1 MKYASRPHPV
11 RARSL
16 SLLFF
21 LPLPL
26 LLPLLAGCLA
36 TEPEQETDGP
46 EPVGEAVHAQ
56 TVAQAVNNS
65 CSTTSVK
72 GLSEQIINQGQC
84 INPSAFV
91 KVPSQPNLVL
101 GSAVFPYL
109 ELPARDAL
117 VSALQSKPGT
127 TMTINSMLR
136 TVAQQYLLYRWY
148 KLGKCGIA
156 LAATPGNSNHE
167 TGLALDVSQYGTW
180 RTTLENKGF
189 KWFGDSDAVHFDY
202 VGAGAQSYKGLDV
215 LAFQQLWNKNHPEDL
230 IDEDGIY
237 GNDTATRL
245 DKSPAEGFP
254 VGADCSAPKPQP
266 DIHPAIALEGGE
278 DRFSDGESAG
288 VDDVLEGETYTVRL
302 EIMNKGGSPASNV
315 DIGVFIEEPFLVATD
330 YLIESDWMNGGMF
343 KENDANTDPSNPA
356 HGEPL
361 GATFSLKMNA
371 LSPNETKRVTLTL
384 AAEGYSIGLADSP
397 DVRLWIKDVPSFYHQ
412 DDFNGEAQNV
422 NNSQSFGEK
431 LQVYAPLDIYSKT
444 RWEWDTDR
452 LEGWTP
458 LGATT
463 LKPDPAAKVLLFGG
477 EGEDPGALGPT
488 TSFNAGDLTAIAL
501 RAKRTGG
508 EGAARLYFATEAEP
522 EMTDERSIDFDLPD
536 DEAFHEITV
545 RAGAH
550 PLWTGTITGLRID
563 PFTKGPGT
571 VELDYV
577 RAVVDDGSNGAGGS
591 GSGSASTGA
600 SGGVLGPVNEGGCAC
615 AVPGGSGGD
624 GGSHET
630 GRSPWSRIAT
640 LAAFAA
646 LFARRPRR
654 PRRPRRQSH
663 RIQ

>member
-1 MKYASRPHPV
+1 MKYALRPPSICV
-11 RARSL
+11 RAPSL
-16 SLLFF
+16 SFLLF
-21 LPLPL
+21 LP
-26 LLPLLAGCLA
+26 LPLLAGCLA

-46 EPVGEAVHAQ
+46 EPAGEPVAEAVQAQ
-56 TVAQAVNNS
+56 TVAQAVNS
-65 CSTTSVK
+65 GCSTTSVK

-84 INPSAFV
+84 INPAAFV

-101 GSAVFPYL
+101 GSAVYPYL
-109 ELPARDAL
+109 EQPARDAL
-117 VSALQSKPGT
+117 VAALQSKPGT

-148 KLGKCGIA
+148 QLGKCGIA
-156 LAATPGNSNHE
+156 LAASPGNSNHE
-167 TGLALDVSQYGTW
+167 TGLALDVSQYNTW
-180 RTTLENKGF
+180 RATLQNNGF
-189 KWFGDSDAVHFDY
+189 KWFGDSDVVHFDY

-237 GNDTATRL
+237 GNQTATRL

-288 VDDVLEGETYTVRL
+288 VNDVLEGETYTVRL
-302 EIMNKGGSPASNV
+302 EITNKGGTPASNV

-343 KENDANTDPSNPA
+343 EENDANTDASNPA

-361 GATFSLKMNA
+361 GSTFSLKMNA
-371 LSPNETKRVTLTL
+371 LSPNETKRVTLKL
-384 AAEGYSIGLADSP
+384 AADSYSIGLADSP
-397 DVRLWIKDVPSFYHQ
+397 DVRLWVKDVPSFYHQ

-422 NNSQSFGEK
+422 NNSQSFGDK

-458 LGATT
+458 LGAVT
-463 LKPDPAAKVLLFGG
+463 LTPDPASKVLLFGG

-488 TSFNAGDLTAIAL
+488 TSFSAGDLTAVAL

-522 EMTDERSIDFDLPD
+522 EMSDEKSIDFDLPD

-577 RAVVDDGSNGAGGS
+577 RAVADDGSSGSGGTGGAGGASS
-591 GSGSASTGA
+591 GAGA
-600 SGGVLGPVNEGGCAC
+600 SGAIPGAGDGGGCAC
-615 AVPGGSGGD
+615 AIPGGSGGES
-624 GGSHET
+624 GSREP
-630 GRSPWSRIAT
+630 GRSPWSLLAT
-640 LAAFAA
+640 FAA
-646 LFARRPRR
+646 GAALLARRQNRR
-654 PRRPRRQSH
+654 IH
-663 RIQ
+663 